1 MVMMTGEKQ
10 LTASERLSQHIEQ
23 IDNYLDLSNVRFA
36 GFREEF
42 LDAANMSLSK
52 LGMLTQQELFDR
64 AYVLYGYSSYIQ
76 DEINKNEVVLGWCND
91 QIEKL
96 VVGNLHNFDQYTK
109 HEVKRQSI
117 IRENNYAAKCDQMR
131 GIAEARIQSME
142 GKVYELKR
150 KGDILLE
157 KGKRL

>member
-1 MVMMTGEKQ
+1 MTGEIQ
-10 LTASERLSQHIEQ
+10 LKASERLAKHIEQ
-23 IDNYLDLSNVRFA
+23 IDDYLDLSNVRFA
-36 GFREEF
+36 TFREEF
-42 LDAANMSLSK
+42 LEASNMSIDK
-52 LGMLTQQELFDR
+52 IKRLTQQELFDG
-64 AYVLYGYSSYIQ
+64 AYILYGYSSYVQ
-76 DEINKNEVVLGWCND
+76 DEINKNKVVLDWCND

-117 IRENNYAAKCDQMR
+117 IRENSYAAKCDQMR
-131 GIAEARIQSME
+131 GIAEARLQSLE